1 MKALFLA
8 AILIVGSIAVM
19 EDGMEIIQKLE
30 SSAVGRDM
38 LDTIQIQ
45 LASGDPADDLIHML
59 QDEEDRLDAE

>member
-30 SSAVGRDM
+30 SSSVGRDM
-38 LDTIQIQ
+38 LDTIQI
-45 LASGDPADDLIHML
+45 
-59 QDEEDRLDAE
+59 